1 MTTTFHE
8 IDNTAMRTLTLTL
21 ACATTSHAL
30 LAPRSSS
37 AAQTVRHVK
46 IDSNNLFFRALDGAK
61 ELAFTTGDLARD
73 AGALAKD
80 VKARAKEAQAQK
92 PNDASAAKA
101 PFASAFTAP
110 PTKVDAPAKK
120 APFKFMNAATPKK
133 VDAAPAFDLSVLTAP
148 AKENV
153 DAAAK
158 SLKAAPDALKATAT
172 GYLTAVQD
180 AAAAV
185 AASPKRAKERLD
197 ATVATVEA
205 TAEAIAKLPADVANA
220 ADSVGSAV
228 TGTVDAVAAIPET
241 VKSTAEAVAAVPEKI
256 GSAVDGAVATAQT
269 IAAVP
274 GKVAEAGAG
283 AVAAVS
289 GGVSWFQSI
298 LPNGPPQLTPPPEKL
313 RSAQPAQKKP
323 VATPILDVKPSIP
336 AWADVEERED
346 K

>member
-1 MTTTFHE
+1 
-8 IDNTAMRTLTLTL
+8 MRILTL

-30 LAPRSSS
+30 LAPHRST

-46 IDSNNLFFRALDGAK
+46 IDSNNIFFRALDGAK
-61 ELAFTTGDLARD
+61 ELALKTGDLARD
-73 AGALAKD
+73 AGALAQD
-80 VKARAKEAQAQK
+80 VKARAKEAQAQ
-92 PNDASAAKA
+92 P
-101 PFASAFTAP
+101 
-110 PTKVDAPAKK
+110 KVDVPAKK

-133 VDAAPAFDLSVLTAP
+133 VEAAPAFDLSALTAP
-148 AKENV
+148 AK
-153 DAAAK
+153 DAAK

-180 AAAAV
+180 TAAAV
-185 AASPKRAKERLD
+185 AATPEKARETLD
-197 ATVATVEA
+197 ATVARVEA
-205 TAEAIAKLPADVANA
+205 TAQTTASIPDNAKAA
-220 ADSVGSAV
+220 ADSVGS
-228 TGTVDAVAAIPET
+228 AVAAIPET
-241 VKSTAEAVAAVPEKI
+241 VKATAEAVAAVPEKI
-256 GSAVDGAVATAQT
+256 GSAVDSAVATAQT

-298 LPNGPPQLTPPPEKL
+298 LPNGPPQLQPPPEKL
-313 RSAQPAQKKP
+313 RSAQPAQKTP